1 MKKTNDI
8 KVAFNANLFVH
19 STTQIVG
26 HYYKEYVE
34 INEKFENLSEDEY
47 VHMMFAKIR
56 NAKSDKERDKLGKEY
71 ADNMQK
77 YYPYRKKYTTLSF
90 NDNVGSLDGYI
101 LFKIDT
107 IEQQFDLSLIDF
119 ISYDF
124 NNLNDYYL
132 FFINYMDYFIDKF
145 DKEDLNKIQFNKL
158 YKIKDIIELARKYY
172 PQERDNIVRYQ
183 KLFKDCI
190 NFCYQIDGNINLN
203 NLTLQ
208 QRFFLFNQL
217 YKNPFKDI
225 FNKFEMINLLDYT
238 YDNIPYNSENVEPKD
253 ILILSS
259 IIHTMDPE
267 GKGLSCTFRFKTNN
281 IFTAFYITLF
291 NTIGMDELYVKICGN
306 CNKYFITPKLNI
318 VYCDREWANN
328 LTCKDVGSK
337 LSQKRKEEKNTV
349 YGRYRTIFSR
359 KRMLMKR
366 NPDITKYEDDYEK
379 YKKESN
385 KFKKEITEGKKT
397 YNDFNKWLDTQDK

>member
-1 MKKTNDI
+1 MKKTSDI

-56 NAKSDKERDKLGKEY
+56 NAKSEKERDKLSKEY

-90 NDNVGSLDGYI
+90 NDNVGALDGYI

-145 DKEDLNKIQFNKL
+145 NKEDLNKIQFNKL

>member
-90 NDNVGSLDGYI
+90 NDNVGALDGYI

-107 IEQQFDLSLIDF
+107 IEQQFDLSLFDF

-145 DKEDLNKIQFNKL
+145 DKDDLNKIQFNKL

-225 FNKFEMINLLDYT
+225 SNKFEMINLLDYT
-238 YDNIPYNSENVEPKD
+238 YDSIPYNSENVEPKD

-366 NPDITKYEDDYEK
+366 NPDIIKYEDDYEK

>member
-8 KVAFNANLFVH
+8 KIAFNANLFVH

-77 YYPYRKKYTTLSF
+77 YYPYRRKYTTLSF
-90 NDNVGSLDGYI
+90 NDNVGALDGYI

-107 IEQQFDLSLIDF
+107 IEQQFDLSLFDF

-132 FFINYMDYFIDKF
+132 FFINYIDYFIDKF
-145 DKEDLNKIQFNKL
+145 DKDDLNKIQFNKL

-225 FNKFEMINLLDYT
+225 SNKFEMINLLDYT
-238 YDNIPYNSENVEPKD
+238 YDSIPYNSENVEPKD

-267 GKGLSCTFRFKTNN
+267 GKGLLCTFRFKTNN

-337 LSQKRKEEKNTV
+337 LSQKRKEEKNTI
-349 YGRYRTIFSR
+349 YGKYRTILSR
-359 KRMLMKR
+359 KAMNAKR
-366 NPDITKYEDDYEK
+366 NPEINKHVKDYEK
-379 YKKESN
+379 YKKEAN
-385 KFKKEITEGKKT
+385 KFKKEIKEGKKT
-397 YNDFNKWLDTQDK
+397 YEDFDKWLDENK

>member
-56 NAKSDKERDKLGKEY
+56 NAKSEKERDKLSKEY

-90 NDNVGSLDGYI
+90 NDNVGALDGYI
-101 LFKIDT
+101 LFKINT
-107 IEQQFDLSLIDF
+107 IEQQFDLSLFDF

-225 FNKFEMINLLDYT
+225 SNKFEMINLLDYT
-238 YDNIPYNSENVEPKD
+238 YDSIPYNSENVEPKD

-291 NTIGMDELYVKICGN
+291 NTVGMDELYVKICGN

-379 YKKESN
+379 YKNNSK
-385 KFKKEITEGKKT
+385 KFQKEIKEGKKT
-397 YNDFNKWLDTQDK
+397 YKDFNKWLDTQDK

>member
-77 YYPYRKKYTTLSF
+77 YYPYRKKYTSLSF
-90 NDNVGSLDGYI
+90 NDNVGALDGYI

-107 IEQQFDLSLIDF
+107 IEQQFDLSLFDF

-145 DKEDLNKIQFNKL
+145 DKDDLNKIQFNKL

-225 FNKFEMINLLDYT
+225 SNKFEMINLLDYT
-238 YDNIPYNSENVEPKD
+238 YDSIPYNSENVEPKD

>member
-1 MKKTNDI
+1 MKKINDI

-26 HYYKEYVE
+26 HYYKEYTE

-90 NDNVGSLDGYI
+90 NDNVRALDGYI

-107 IEQQFDLSLIDF
+107 IEQQFDLSLFDF

-145 DKEDLNKIQFNKL
+145 DKDDLNKIHFNKL

-190 NFCYQIDGNINLN
+190 NFCYPIDGNINLN

-225 FNKFEMINLLDYT
+225 SNKFEMINLLDYT
-238 YDNIPYNSENVEPKD
+238 YDNIPYNSENVESKD

-337 LSQKRKEEKNTV
+337 LSQKRKEEKNIV

>member
-90 NDNVGSLDGYI
+90 NDNVGALDGYI

-107 IEQQFDLSLIDF
+107 IEQQFDLSLFDF

-145 DKEDLNKIQFNKL
+145 DKDDLNKIQFNKL

-225 FNKFEMINLLDYT
+225 SNKFEMINLLDYT
-238 YDNIPYNSENVEPKD
+238 YDSIPYNSENVEPKD